1 MTGPCHTPDACEP
14 DSCWVC
20 APHREGDTR
29 WASEDTLLRFDGDE
43 WVEVDDT
50 GHETGCRCD
59 GCDEDRAFD
68 ARRDDA
74 REAYD
79 DARFDHE
86 IETTKGVHND

>member
-1 MTGPCHTPDACEP
+1 MTGPCHTPD
-14 DSCWVC
+14 
-20 APHREGDTR
+20 
-29 WASEDTLLRFDGDE
+29 GDE
-43 WVEVDDT
+43 WVEAYDADT

-59 GCDEDRAFD
+59 FCDEDRAFD